1 MKKNLDT
8 TLLFRW
14 DSRKEDFI
22 RQLAKRRGLSTS
34 AYLRLLL
41 DSFVVK
47 RGFASSAS
55 SSSPFVRSEF
65 PYGN

>member
-8 TLLFRW
+8 TILFRW
-14 DSRKEDFI
+14 DSQKEDFI

-47 RGFASSAS
+47 RGFAP
-55 SSSPFVRSEF
+55 SSPSSFPFIQTEF
-65 PYGN
+65 AYVN